1 MALTLMNNKFMKYI
15 LYICAAALLTT
26 ACNEETKQTKE
37 TKPSVDTVNVF
48 TLKDTSIS
56 KKVELPAELNPYE
69 QSVLLAKVQGYVKD
83 MKVDIGDHVRKGQ
96 VLAII
101 DAPEMQTNLA
111 SYQTA
116 LHSAK
121 AKYLTDRDLYERML
135 RASEAKTPG
144 IVAPVD
150 LVRSRNQLTED
161 SAAYEAAKQTV
172 QSYKDVTGYLVIQAP
187 YDGIVTERKAD
198 RGSFVGNGQPLLVV
212 QNNSMLR
219 LRIAVPEI
227 YTAVELPQKNA
238 QFKVDAYPGQL
249 FTATLARKSGSI
261 DPATRTEQWEFIYTN
276 KDNLL
281 KAGSFAYLVLNMQR
295 QGSSFVVPSTAIVS
309 NQERKFVIR
318 VKDGTAEWVD
328 VRQGLSTE
336 KGIEVFGTLQAGD
349 TIVTRASDERKQ
361 GSTAY
366 WKKQ

>member
-1 MALTLMNNKFMKYI
+1 MKYI
-15 LYICAAALLTT
+15 LFICAVALLAT
-26 ACNEETKQTKE
+26 ACNEETKQTKD

-48 TLKDTSIS
+48 TLRDTNIS
-56 KKVELPAELNPYE
+56 KKIELPAELNPYE

-83 MKVDIGDHVRKGQ
+83 MKADIGDHVRRGQ

-121 AKYLTDRDLYERML
+121 AKYLTDRDVYERML

-212 QNNSMLR
+212 QNNSTLR

-227 YTAVELPQKNA
+227 YTSVELPQKTA

-249 FTATLARKSGSI
+249 FTATLTRKSGSI
-261 DPATRTEQWEFIYTN
+261 DPTTRTEQWEFIYNN

-295 QGSSFVVPSTAIVS
+295 AGFSFVVPSTAIVT

-318 VKDGTAEWVD
+318 VKDGKAEWVD

-349 TIVTRASDERKQ
+349 TLVTRASDERKQ
-361 GSTAY
+361 GSTGY
-366 WKKQ
+366 WKKL